1 MKLLYPNETEFV
13 ETKKI
18 RREKKKFLSKFCSD
32 GFFLIDSLEEPFEER
47 YSTNKKVRLLK
58 QGQNKL
64 LVKIK
69 NLLEE
74 NTKVILIASSVYRAN
89 YEFLKGLGIPVIN
102 KEFIDFPGSGGQKKY
117 REKMKR
123 ILK

>member
-1 MKLLYPNETEFV
+1 M
-13 ETKKI
+13 
-18 RREKKKFLSKFCSD
+18 
-32 GFFLIDSLEEPFEER
+32 EEPFEER